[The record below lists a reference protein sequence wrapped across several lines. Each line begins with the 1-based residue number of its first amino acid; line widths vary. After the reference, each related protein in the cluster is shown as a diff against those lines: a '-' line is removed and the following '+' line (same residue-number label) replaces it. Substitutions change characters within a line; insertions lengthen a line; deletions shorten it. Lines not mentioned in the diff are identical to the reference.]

1 MVLPSLMI
9 QLNYIKI
16 YFLKLI
22 KLFIYQKQM
31 AKIVIVHTNNKAIY
45 TTKNEP
51 LNLIS

>member
-1 MVLPSLMI
+1 MVLLLLMI

-31 AKIVIVHTNNKAIY
+31 GKIVIVCTNKAIY
-45 TTKNEP
+45 MAKNEP
-51 LNLIS
+51 LNSNS